1 MANHSLRS
9 GAVNPDSCVVAACGR
24 DMLACGLVGGL
35 AAARRGWLMP
45 AVARRMSSGVT
56 LSEAAAKRI
65 QLVEPETLSLRLGV
79 EGGGCSGMNYVFS
92 LDDTAVDAKKDA
104 VFEKGGVK
112 LVVDKLSLPFLEG
125 ATVDYEESMVSAA
138 FQVSPVCPRIFEIG
152 GGGDGDGGRRTL
164 QGVFLSRKPRR
175 PRAHHGSP
183 QPAV

>member
-138 FQVSPVCPRIFEIG
+138 FQVPRHLPTEI
-152 GGGDGDGGRRTL
+152 
-164 QGVFLSRKPRR
+164 
-175 PRAHHGSP
+175 
-183 QPAV
+183 